1 MYRPNYPEWDPKIL
15 DKYMCALDYAHN
27 GGMQLEEVGRRLNL
41 TRERIRQI
49 EEHALDKIRKYAA
62 TSASSLSD
70 FQTKYEGRKAL
81 AELLV
86 PSKIKKKRE
95 GHG

>member
-15 DKYMCALDYAHN
+15 DRYMCALDHAHN
-27 GGMQLEEVGRRLNL
+27 GGMQLEEVGRRFNL

-49 EEHALDKIRKYAA
+49 EEHALDRLRKIAA
-62 TSASSLSD
+62 TSPALSD
-70 FQTKYEGRKAL
+70 FQTKYEGREAL

-86 PSKIKKKRE
+86 PTKRKKEMRK
-95 GHG
+95 